1 MFENL
6 QNIELFPVSA
16 SEVILNISVALICSL
31 LIGRL
36 YKHVHRGPGYSV
48 NFVHSLTMLAMITAL
63 VIMVVGNSLAR
74 AFGLVGT
81 LSIIRFRTAIKDTHD
96 IVYVFFCLSIGLA
109 AGSGFHRLAF
119 VGTLFIGTVLF
130 VMAEMKGFD
139 GKAREYLLQFTCRAG
154 DAQSA
159 AYAAVFKEYCK
170 QHRVINVKSLEAQ
183 DAVEMSYYVRFRDKG
198 KNGDFVR
205 SLQQIPG
212 IKDINLF
219 FDEESI

>member
-16 SEVILNISVALICSL
+16 TEVVINILVALLCSL

-48 NFVHSLTMLAMITAL
+48 NFVHSLTMLSMITAL

-109 AGSGFHRLAF
+109 AGSGFYRVAF
-119 VGTLFIGTVLF
+119 VGTLFIGAVLF
-130 VMAEMKGFD
+130 LMSHMRGFD
-139 GKAREYLLQFTCRAG
+139 SKAREYLLQFSCQASDSQT
-154 DAQSA
+154 S
-159 AYAAVFKEYCK
+159 AYATVFKEYCR
-170 QHRVINVKSLEAQ
+170 QHRVINVKSIEAQ
-183 DAVEMSYYVRFRDKG
+183 DSVEISYYVRFRDKD
-198 KNGDFVR
+198 KSNDFIGA
-205 SLQQIPG
+205 LQRIPG

-219 FDEESI
+219 FDEESL